1 VSDVKKKLTA
11 AELIAKK
18 KTPAAIS
25 LPPALEKELRALC
38 AHNDTAGRN
47 RIGRRE
53 AIEMCKSHGVSV
65 GHDGLDRLC
74 RTFGRSSYAQ
84 K

>member
-11 AELIAKK
+11 AELIATKQ
-18 KTPAAIS
+18 AESVRA
-25 LPPALEKELRALC
+25 LPPGLEKELLQLC

-47 RIGRRE
+47 RVGRAQ
-53 AIEMCKSHGVSV
+53 AIDLCRSYGLIV
-65 GHDGLDRLC
+65 GHDGLDKLC
-74 RTFGRSSYAQ
+74 RQLGRRSYAS